1 MGQERLRQHQRRLSA
16 AICTLRKLR
25 KEQRVLQEVDNSSLD
40 DVAKVS
46 TQSLFTVSFCQ
57 ITQNAVELVRGM
69 GQEQRNLTQRIG
81 HMEDRLEQIQLGLG
95 TLTQMLRVNNGVK
108 MEEVQSRIL
117 ENGSILEEDGE
128 EDE

>member
-1 MGQERLRQHQRRLSA
+1 
-16 AICTLRKLR
+16 
-25 KEQRVLQEVDNSSLD
+25 
-40 DVAKVS
+40 
-46 TQSLFTVSFCQ
+46 
-57 ITQNAVELVRGM
+57 M

-95 TLTQMLRVNNGVK
+95 TLTQMLRANNAVK
-108 MEEVQSRIL
+108 MEEVQSRLL